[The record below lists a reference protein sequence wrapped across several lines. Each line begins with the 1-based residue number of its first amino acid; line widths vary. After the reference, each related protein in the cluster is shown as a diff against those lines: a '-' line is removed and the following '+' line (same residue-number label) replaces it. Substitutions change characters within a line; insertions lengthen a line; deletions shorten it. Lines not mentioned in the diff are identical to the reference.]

1 VVEHL
6 DNYHCDRCWHI
17 TAAKYLS
24 LKSEAD
30 EEKVS
35 KLNTCVDYGTCS
47 CRGMFSPEGIPCSS
61 SSRATKQLIISQ
73 CPKILCIHF
82 LRASVSLDG
91 EPIKHQGHI
100 SFPLLL
106 NLSPFAGGAS
116 SIGQE
121 SGPLAMNVQR
131 DGQQALHLYRQLNMQ
146 MSLNVIPTGGNSI
159 HVVGFGYSTFNI
171 LVINHM

>member
-1 VVEHL
+1 M
-6 DNYHCDRCWHI
+6 
-17 TAAKYLS
+17 KLS
-24 LKSEAD
+24 DLPLKKTLHDTS
-30 EEKVS
+30 S
-35 KLNTCVDYGTCS
+35 VDVL
-47 CRGMFSPEGIPCSS
+47 F
-61 SSRATKQLIISQ
+61 Q
-73 CPKILCIHF
+73 ILCIHL

-91 EPIKHQGHI
+91 EPIKHQVGAMLYVKHGNSLTQYRLFTEWVLRLQGHI

-116 SIGQE
+116 SIGQGP
-121 SGPLAMNVQR
+121 GPLAMKVQR

-159 HVVGFGYSTFNI
+159 HMVGFGYSTFNI